1 MYCNNCGKLLEEG
14 RNFCPECGKPVNT
27 GNVTENKKEKVP
39 KKTGKKV
46 LIGIIAVVA
55 VAVVAAL
62 GIFFIGIIT
71 RGSSKDL
78 LIYLKDNELAYYNKK
93 DSVVFSDDVYE
104 DSDEIYGPYNE
115 ENINWVYVT
124 KDGKYVF
131 YPQNLSW
138 GNFDLYYRKVNDAK
152 STENKVAS
160 DVAYYTLL
168 QNNKVVYRENSG
180 SNKMYITDLK
190 DKEKIA
196 SDVYWF
202 KVSDDEKYV
211 LWQTDDEDKL
221 YVCDLALKNDKI
233 KIDSDI
239 SSLIY
244 ISDDLKE
251 IVYTKD
257 DALYCVKNFEE
268 KEKID
273 SHVADDINIVQN
285 DSQIEIYYMVDE
297 EDIALSDF
305 VEDDYASQD
314 ANMQEPDISDYQRTV
329 TVNNFWGTSERVVT
343 DDAYYTELDKYNDKL
358 IRDYF
363 REYLDE
369 QIVANSYTMCRYIV
383 GEKTAEECTTG
394 IILYC
399 NASYTPVLVY
409 SELVPENG
417 EKTKL
422 SEVMEMDYTDD
433 EIWENA
439 QKGAIKTY
447 MVHNGEKVE
456 LDIDMSDYAYNLY
469 LGAVDEKNKECYFQ
483 VWESYD
489 GYNVDLFKTSYSKM
503 DGKMELITDE
513 LRMIELDTDE
523 GVYYS
528 VQTEDEDTYDLY
540 LNGQLIDT
548 DIMCGS
554 VQALENGKG
563 IVYMTDPDEYYE
575 EGTLRMRTGSD
586 IVKIADDV
594 AYCVLN
600 NNGDIAFLEEYDF
613 DKYMG
618 DLKVFR
624 NGKVIK
630 IDSDVTTVF
639 YD

>member
-1 MYCNNCGKLLEEG
+1 M
-14 RNFCPECGKPVNT
+14 
-27 GNVTENKKEKVP
+27 
-39 KKTGKKV
+39 
-46 LIGIIAVVA
+46 
-55 VAVVAAL
+55 AAL
-62 GIFFIGIIT
+62 GIFSIGLIT

-78 LIYLKDNELAYYNKK
+78 LIYLKDNELAYYDKK
-93 DSVVFSDDVYE
+93 DRVVFSDDVYE
-104 DSDEIYGPYNE
+104 DSDDIYGPYNE
-115 ENINWVYVT
+115 ENINFVYVT

-160 DVAYYTLL
+160 DVSYYTLL
-168 QNNKVVYRENSG
+168 QNNKVVYQESSG

-221 YVCDLALKNDKI
+221 YVCDLALKNEKI

-239 SSLIY
+239 SSMIY

-314 ANMQEPDISDYQRTV
+314 ANMQEPDITDYQRTV
-329 TVNNFWGTSERVVT
+329 IVDGFWGASEKVVT
-343 DDAYYTELDKYNDKL
+343 DDAYYTDLDKYNDKL
-358 IRDYF
+358 MRDYV

-369 QIVANSYTMCRYIV
+369 QIVANTYTMYRYIV
-383 GEKTAEECTTG
+383 GEKTAEVCTTG

-417 EKTKL
+417 EKTKISKIMDL
-422 SEVMEMDYTDD
+422 KGYIEKKDEVWKNTID
-433 EIWENA
+433 
-439 QKGAIKTY
+439 GAIKTY
-447 MVHNGEKVE
+447 MVHNGKKVE
-456 LDIDMSDYAYNLY
+456 LDIDLSKYTFDFY
-469 LGAVDEKNKECYFQ
+469 LCAIDKKNKECYFQ
-483 VWESYD
+483 VLENCD
-489 GYNVDLFKTSYSKM
+489 DYNRYLFKTSYRKM
-503 DGKMELITDE
+503 DGKMELICD
-513 LRMIELDTDE
+513 RFRAIEAVSDE

-528 VQTEDEDTYDLY
+528 VQSGEEYASNLSLC
-540 LNGQLIDT
+540 LNGQVVDADVRSYSGKLV
-548 DIMCGS
+548 G
-554 VQALENGKG
+554 NGKK
-563 IVYMTDPDEYYE
+563 IVYMTDWNEKE
-575 EGTLRMRTGSD
+575 QKGTLRVATGTDS
-586 IVKIADDV
+586 IWIADDV
-594 AYCVLN
+594 SYFASN
-600 NNGDIAFLEEYDF
+600 DDGNIAFLEDYNF
-613 DKYMG
+613 DENRG
-618 DLKVFR
+618 DLKIFR
-624 NGKVIK
+624 NNK
-630 IDSDVTTVF
+630 IMLIDNDVKF
-639 YD
+639 ILNH